1 MASEQHLD
9 ILNQGVATWN
19 RWREQNPE
27 VRPDLERA
35 NLSGR
40 NLTEVN
46 LSNANLDF
54 ARLHSVKLTGANLNR
69 AAMYEADL
77 SPTPYKHG
85 GSNPIPTDLTDATL
99 IGTTLHNAC
108 LGHTQFV
115 RADLTDAQLWETNAF
130 AANFYKATLVR
141 TEIIEA
147 RLYHTRFKRA
157 NLKNTYLSESSL
169 IETDF
174 EGATL
179 EGCNVYG
186 ISAWDL
192 NLYDTIQ
199 SGLIITPP
207 STEKPQPTITV
218 DDLEVAQFI
227 YLLINNQNIR
237 RAIDTIIS
245 KVVLILGRFTEE
257 RKPTLDAMKQKL
269 RNRDYL
275 PVLFDFEG
283 PENQTP
289 TDTISTLARLSRF
302 IIADLTD
309 QKSVPHELATIVPT
323 VKRPVQPTIG
333 SGQREYGMFSDLR
346 AYQWVLD
353 THHYDDLDHL
363 MATLDDKVLA
373 TAEAEVARLK
383 YKQT

>member
-54 ARLHSVKLTGANLNR
+54 ARLHSVNLAGANLDG
-69 AAMYEADL
+69 AGMYEANL
-77 SPTPYKHG
+77 SPTPIKRG
-85 GSNPIPTDLTDATL
+85 ESRFVPTNLSNATL
-99 IGTTLHNAC
+99 IGARLHNAF

-115 RADLTDAQLWETNAF
+115 CADLTDAQLWDTDAF

-141 TEIIEA
+141 TEVTQA
-147 RLYHTRFKRA
+147 RLHYTRFKKA
-157 NLKNTYLSESSL
+157 NLIDTYLWESSL

-179 EGCNVYG
+179 IGCNVYG

-192 NLYDTIQ
+192 NLYDTTQ
-199 SGLIITPP
+199 AGLVITPP
-207 STEKPQPTITV
+207 STETPQPTITV

-257 RKPTLDAMKQKL
+257 RKPILDAIKQEL

-289 TDTISTLARLSRF
+289 TETVSTLARLSRF

-309 QKSVPHELATIVPT
+309 PRSAPHELATIVPS
-323 VKRPVQPTIG
+323 VRRPVQPIIW
-333 SGQREYGMFSDLR
+333 SRQREYGMFSDLR
-346 AYQWVLD
+346 DYQWLLD
-353 THHYDDLDHL
+353 IHPYDDLDHL
-363 MATLDDKVLA
+363 KATLDDKVIA
-373 TAEAEVARLK
+373 TAEAKAAKLK
-383 YKQT
+383 V